1 MRPSLTSPPT
11 QAGEEGAPEGERV
24 PASRMM
30 LASVSPY
37 IRKLLLGTQQIPGL
51 TGDTIHVGVP
61 GGADALAQLVEARSR
76 RARGAADQP
85 NGPLSPKS
93 KR

>member
-1 MRPSLTSPPT
+1 
-11 QAGEEGAPEGERV
+11 
-24 PASRMM
+24 MM

-61 GGADALAQLVEARSR
+61 GGADALAQLVEARAAR
-76 RARGAADQP
+76 RAAARP
-85 NGPLSPKS
+85 APEMGP
-93 KR
+93 

>member
-1 MRPSLTSPPT
+1 M
-11 QAGEEGAPEGERV
+11 
-24 PASRMM
+24 PASRML

-61 GGADALAQLVEARSR
+61 GGADALAQLVEVRPSR
-76 RARGAADQP
+76 RCQRALRP
-85 NGPLSPKS
+85 EP
-93 KR
+93 